1 MDTEREVASHYSRE
15 GLEASIL
22 DALRATGAN
31 IDNLSSADLRGADE
45 FHLGWHAATAAL
57 ASDLGLTK
65 GEHVLDVGSGIG
77 GPARYFAETCGCIV
91 SGIDL
96 TEDYVTVA
104 TALTQRCGLSDKV
117 SFTQAS
123 ALALPFPSGHFDA
136 ATLIHVGMNIPDKTT
151 LFSEI
156 RRVLKPGGRFGVYDV
171 MRLDDVELPFPMPWA
186 QTSATSHVERPD
198 TYRNAL
204 EDAGFVITA
213 AHDRS
218 ALALD
223 LAKAMRAKVAKDGA
237 PPLGLHLL
245 MGPAGGQRME
255 NVLGALQRGHIAPVA
270 LIARAI

>member
-1 MDTEREVASHYSRE
+1 MDTEREVANHYSRA
-15 GLEASIL
+15 GLESAIL
-22 DALRATGAN
+22 DALRASGA
-31 IDNLSSADLRGADE
+31 DVDHLTSADLRGADE

-65 GEHVLDVGSGIG
+65 GERVLDVGSGIG
-77 GPARYFAETCGCIV
+77 GPARYFAETYGCVV

-96 TEDYVTVA
+96 TEDYVAVS
-104 TALTQRCGLSDKV
+104 TALTQRCGLDDRV

-123 ALALPFPSGHFDA
+123 ALALPFPSSHFDA
-136 ATLIHVGMNIPDKTT
+136 TTLIHVGMNIPDKTA

-156 RRVLKPGGRFGVYDV
+156 RRILKQGGRFGVYDI

-186 QTSATSHVERPD
+186 QTSATSYVERPD

-204 EDAGFVITA
+204 ESAGFVITE

-218 ALALD
+218 LLALD
-223 LAKAMRAKVAKDGA
+223 LARAMRDKVEKEGA

-255 NVLGALQRGHIAPVA
+255 NVLGALQRGHIAPIA
-270 LIARAI
+270 MIARAL